1 MGQQP
6 VRTKNTDFWWGFYVR
21 YNCGVDALAYVLI
34 PLGSAQSQAQAQSGA
49 IGETSVLSSGDNGNE
64 NLLAAQSATLAQA
77 ATMQSLSF

>member
-34 PLGSAQSQAQAQSGA
+34 PLGSAQSGA